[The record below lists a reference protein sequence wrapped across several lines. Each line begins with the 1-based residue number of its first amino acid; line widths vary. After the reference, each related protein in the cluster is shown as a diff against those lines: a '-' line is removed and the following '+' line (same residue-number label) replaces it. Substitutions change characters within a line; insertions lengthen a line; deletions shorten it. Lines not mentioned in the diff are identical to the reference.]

1 MTIDAITPG
10 ARVLCAV
17 SGGVDSIYL
26 LYRMTE
32 LAAQRG
38 FTVGCAHFNHGL
50 RGAESDRD
58 EAFVRT
64 QCAHLGVPFY
74 AGRGDVASVRG
85 MGTEGAARQLRYAFL
100 TDCAAAH
107 GYDWIATA
115 HTADDNAETLLLN
128 LARGC
133 GLRGLTGIP
142 PQRGK
147 LLRPMLD
154 TTRAEAEAYLAAH
167 GIAHVD
173 DSTNASDAYARNRV
187 RHHAVPALESVNAAF
202 VQHAADTAALL
213 REDER
218 FLGGLAAE
226 FLAGRRP
233 RRASRRQSC
242 WRCRARCACVCC
254 SRRPDASSH
263 GGICWR
269 LSSCAAGKDSAM
281 PTCPACA

>member
-1 MTIDAITPG
+1 MTIDTIARG

-26 LYRMTE
+26 LHRMTE

-58 EAFVRT
+58 EAFVRA

-115 HTADDNAETLLLN
+115 HTADDNAETLLLIIPRDR
-128 LARGC
+128 L
-133 GLRGLTGIP
+133 GLTV
-142 PQRGK
+142 
-147 LLRPMLD
+147 
-154 TTRAEAEAYLAAH
+154 AE
-167 GIAHVD
+167 I
-173 DSTNASDAYARNRV
+173 
-187 RHHAVPALESVNAAF
+187 
-202 VQHAADTAALL
+202 
-213 REDER
+213 
-218 FLGGLAAE
+218 
-226 FLAGRRP
+226 P
-233 RRASRRQSC
+233 RRIENGNIASVHRVDLRNEPRR
-242 WRCRARCACVCC
+242 RKV
-254 SRRPDASSH
+254 
-263 GGICWR
+263 I
-269 LSSCAAGKDSAM
+269 L
-281 PTCPACA
+281 T

>member
-1 MTIDAITPG
+1 MTIDVITPG

-26 LYRMTE
+26 LHRMTE

-64 QCAHLGVPFY
+64 QCEHLGVPFY

-128 LARGC
+128 LARVVSSIGRRSLPRC
-133 GLRGLTGIP
+133 GGIP
-142 PQRGK
+142 
-147 LLRPMLD
+147 
-154 TTRAEAEAYLAAH
+154 
-167 GIAHVD
+167 V
-173 DSTNASDAYARNRV
+173 
-187 RHHAVPALESVNAAF
+187 
-202 VQHAADTAALL
+202 
-213 REDER
+213 
-218 FLGGLAAE
+218 
-226 FLAGRRP
+226 RP
-233 RRASRRQSC
+233 RRPQP
-242 WRCRARCACVCC
+242 RA
-254 SRRPDASSH
+254 
-263 GGICWR
+263 R
-269 LSSCAAGKDSAM
+269 LSSSVSALSSAVCAVAIQS
-281 PTCPACA
+281 

>member
-17 SGGVDSIYL
+17 SGGVDSMYL
-26 LYRMTE
+26 LHRMTE

-115 HTADDNAETLLLN
+115 HTADDNAETLLRRAGN
-128 LARGC
+128 VR
-133 GLRGLTGIP
+133 R
-142 PQRGK
+142 
-147 LLRPMLD
+147 RPGY
-154 TTRAEAEAYLAAH
+154 EA
-167 GIAHVD
+167 
-173 DSTNASDAYARNRV
+173 
-187 RHHAVPALESVNAAF
+187 AAF
-202 VQHAADTAALL
+202 RKLRRPGPGVRAPAA
-213 REDER
+213 
-218 FLGGLAAE
+218 
-226 FLAGRRP
+226 P
-233 RRASRRQSC
+233 RRAAGNGGQSLELPGKGRGYPVRR
-242 WRCRARCACVCC
+242 
-254 SRRPDASSH
+254 
-263 GGICWR
+263 
-269 LSSCAAGKDSAM
+269 
-281 PTCPACA
+281 

>member
-17 SGGVDSIYL
+17 SGGVDSMYL
-26 LYRMTE
+26 LHRMTE

-38 FTVGCAHFNHGL
+38 FTVGCAHFNHAL

-58 EAFVRT
+58 EAFVRA
-64 QCAHLGVPFY
+64 QCQRLNVPFY

-167 GIAHVD
+167 GIDIHLRGGDLRTGKGDGAG
-173 DSTNASDAYARNRV
+173 RWL
-187 RHHAVPALESVNAAF
+187 LEQVQAA
-202 VQHAADTAALL
+202 QERRLTGAGGADNDHIFTGADMLGNIIEHEVVA
-213 REDER
+213 ER
-218 FLGGLAAE
+218 FGQMFNVDHFDAAS
-226 FLAGRRP
+226 FQAH
-233 RRASRRQSC
+233 RAA
-242 WRCRARCACVCC
+242 WKTA
-254 SRRPDASSH
+254 
-263 GGICWR
+263 
-269 LSSCAAGKDSAM
+269 
-281 PTCPACA
+281 

>member
-1 MTIDAITPG
+1 
-10 ARVLCAV
+10 
-17 SGGVDSIYL
+17 
-26 LYRMTE
+26 
-32 LAAQRG
+32 
-38 FTVGCAHFNHGL
+38 
-50 RGAESDRD
+50 
-58 EAFVRT
+58 
-64 QCAHLGVPFY
+64 
-74 AGRGDVASVRG
+74 

-226 FLAGRRP
+226 FLAGQTPAQGIPVAKLLALP
-233 RRASRRQSC
+233 RRC
-242 WRCRARCACVCC
+242 VCVCC
-254 SRRPDASSH
+254 SRRPDASSR

-269 LSSCAAGKDSAM
+269 SSSCAAGKGSAM
-281 PTCPACA
+281 PTCPVCV